1 MPEPESEAA
10 KRKKIIQNNIKN
22 KEMVRGMEAVLE
34 INKEQSKIGGVDVN
48 FIDRVIKK
56 WNQPNFRPDR
66 MGDVKEKLVSA
77 DEHLQAKLK
86 RQNNIIQKKKGHYEI
101 SSDEGSFAQP
111 SPPTEE

>member
-1 MPEPESEAA
+1 MQKMPEPESEAA

-56 WNQPNFRPDR
+56 WN
-66 MGDVKEKLVSA
+66 
-77 DEHLQAKLK
+77 
-86 RQNNIIQKKKGHYEI
+86 
-101 SSDEGSFAQP
+101 
-111 SPPTEE
+111 